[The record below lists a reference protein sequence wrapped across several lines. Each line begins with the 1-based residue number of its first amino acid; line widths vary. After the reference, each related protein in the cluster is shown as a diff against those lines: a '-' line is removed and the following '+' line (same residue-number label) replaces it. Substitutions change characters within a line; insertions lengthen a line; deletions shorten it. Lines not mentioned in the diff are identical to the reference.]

1 MASYT
6 KLWQGILPAV
16 PRLSRCQVSKEL
28 FNFVRADMNTA
39 PEAPADNLA
48 ENTVLNVK
56 RREMFCFWGV
66 HHTSSMQAC
75 QIFSFFFLGGFFFF
89 YICQTPCLT
98 LHLHRLKNVTRVSF
112 AVGVSGSRKRV
123 KCHFFGCGEIL
134 RTGNLTGSGETDK
147 DELCSD
153 ESGNHKCVINNTGNN
168 VINNTH
174 RYLFFS
180 LPLCRFTL
188 PSPAFSTTCIV
199 CGDSLIRQSRWMW
212 LHRCLTQFRDSKD
225 CSTLSGQRNIKQKW
239 WDNSL
244 TFFHISSCRTGLFQL
259 QHSRPPESAGKM
271 HMNAAHDEKKR
282 INKNAWANIIVN
294 FALHCT
300 ATKSMSSPSAT
311 AVHLSSETTEQ
322 SGGKCPSCFALCS
335 PVQI

>member
-16 PRLSRCQVSKEL
+16 PRSSRCQVSKEL

-56 RREMFCFWGV
+56 RREMFCFWFGYMATIGV

-123 KCHFFGCGEIL
+123 KCHFFGCGHIL

-153 ESGNHKCVINNTGNN
+153 KSGNHKCVINNTGG
-168 VINNTH
+168 NTDTCFSPCH
-174 RYLFFS
+174 CAVSRCPLPPLAPPASSVVTASYGNPGECGFTAAWRNSGIQRTVLLWVGREISNRSGEIIVWLFFTFHPIE
-180 LPLCRFTL
+180 L
-188 PSPAFSTTCIV
+188 
-199 CGDSLIRQSRWMW
+199 
-212 LHRCLTQFRDSKD
+212 D
-225 CSTLSGQRNIKQKW
+225 CSNFNIADRLS
-239 WDNSL
+239 
-244 TFFHISSCRTGLFQL
+244 
-259 QHSRPPESAGKM
+259 PPVRCTWTQPM
-271 HMNAAHDEKKR
+271 MR
-282 INKNAWANIIVN
+282 KN
-294 FALHCT
+294 
-300 ATKSMSSPSAT
+300 
-311 AVHLSSETTEQ
+311 E
-322 SGGKCPSCFALCS
+322 
-335 PVQI
+335 